1 MVERS
6 VMKKTVLATIHSAK
20 MAASQVDAEKLI
32 ELVRRFPYLYDLSH
46 PDFKDTQTKENTWKS
61 IGEKLGVT
69 GDVAMKKWVNLR
81 DRYGKLKKD
90 HDGKLRSGA
99 AAVPPVSWIYFKI
112 LESVLSE
119 KKSDA
124 RPVSN
129 LVIADEEPSLALIHP
144 STAAQADDSCLTDAA
159 ASIPRARDQDN
170 DDGLSQLRSIYMDTM
185 ERLTKQPK
193 LDRIDMFFN
202 YVAASVRELPS
213 DSQNRFIHQCQS
225 LLYQFQGQLDADR

>member
-6 VMKKTVLATIHSAK
+6 VMKKTVLATIQSAK
-20 MAASQVDAEKLI
+20 MAASQLDADKLI
-32 ELVRRFPYLYDLSH
+32 ELVRRFPYLYELSH
-46 PDFKDTQTKENTWKS
+46 PDFKDTQRKENTWKS

-81 DRYGKLKKD
+81 DRYRKLKKD

-112 LESVLSE
+112 LESVLCE

-124 RPVSN
+124 RQSIM
-129 LVIADEEPSLALIHP
+129 LS
-144 STAAQADDSCLTDAA
+144 SGSDDSAQGCSQMLSDTDVDL
-159 ASIPRARDQDN
+159 SQDN
-170 DDGLSQLRSIYMDTM
+170 DDGLSQLRSAYMDTM
-185 ERLTKQPK
+185 ERLAKQPK
-193 LDRIDMFFN
+193 LDRIDMFFK
-202 YVAASVRELPS
+202 YVAASVRELLS
-213 DSQNRFIHQCQS
+213 DSRNRFIHQCQS